1 MQVLL
6 VDNNPET
13 LMKLSEIVSELGH
26 GVVVA
31 TNGIEGLAQYRK
43 HNPRFVIANVTLEGM
58 SGVELC
64 RAIRR
69 RQSMNYTYLI
79 LLTKVEND
87 ETVELSIDSGADDYL
102 CETFSRDMLRL
113 RLEAGKRLMTLGGR
127 DMMIFSL
134 AKLAECRDNDTG
146 KHLDRMREYAKLL
159 ACELSTYPEFETV
172 IDEQFIELLY
182 LTSPLHDIGKVGIPD
197 SVLTKPGKLTSDEF
211 AVMKT
216 HTVIGGE
223 TIRATAAAYPQ
234 ASFLKMAM
242 DVVMYH
248 HERWDGTGYPE
259 GLAGNNIP
267 LSARIVA
274 LADVYDALTSKRVY
288 KAAFDH
294 ESASKIIIDGRGT
307 HFDPMLV
314 DAFLQVQDAMNAIRI
329 GFGDFPQ
336 PTPAPLEPVPAVASI
351 PQTMKSEIANPSA
364 IPILDAGKSQDSSFI
379 AQSI

>member
-6 VDNNPET
+6 VDNNSAI
-13 LMKLSEIVSELGH
+13 LKRLSEIVSELGH

-79 LLTKVEND
+79 LLTKIED
-87 ETVELSIDSGADDYL
+87 AETIELSIDSGADDYL
-102 CETFSRDMLRL
+102 CETSSRDMIRL
-113 RLEAGKRLMTLGGR
+113 RLEAGKRLMTLAGR

-134 AKLAECRDNDTG
+134 AKLAECRDSDTG

-159 ACELSTYPEFETV
+159 ACELSTYPEFESI

-197 SVLTKPGKLTSDEF
+197 SVLMKPGKLTTDEF

-234 ASFLKMAM
+234 ASFLAMAM
-242 DVVMYH
+242 DVVLYH

-259 GLAGNNIP
+259 GLAGTNIP
-267 LSARIVA
+267 LSARIIA
-274 LADVYDALTSKRVY
+274 IADVYDALTSKRVY
-288 KAAFDH
+288 KAAYDH
-294 ESASKIIIDGRGT
+294 QSASKIIIDGRGT
-307 HFDPMLV
+307 HFDPTLV
-314 DAFLQVQDAMNAIRI
+314 DAFLQVQDAVNEIRNS
-329 GFGDFPQ
+329 FGDFPQ
-336 PTPAPLEPVPAVASI
+336 GDFASTESVSIEPTLSLR
-351 PQTMKSEIANPSA
+351 S
-364 IPILDAGKSQDSSFI
+364 
-379 AQSI
+379 

>member
-6 VDNNPET
+6 VENNLET
-13 LMKLSEIVSELGH
+13 LVRLSEIVSELGH

-43 HNPRFVIANVTLEGM
+43 HNPRFVIANVTLEGI

-79 LLTKVEND
+79 LLTKAEND
-87 ETVELSIDSGADDYL
+87 ESVELSIDSGADDYL

-159 ACELSTYPEFETV
+159 ACELSTYPEFESI

-197 SVLTKPGKLTSDEF
+197 AVLTKPGKLTSDEF

-259 GLAGNNIP
+259 GLAGKNIP

-294 ESASKIIIDGRGT
+294 QSALKIIIDGRGT
-307 HFDPMLV
+307 HFDPTLV
-314 DAFLQVQDAMNAIRI
+314 DAFLQVQDAMDAIRI

-336 PTPAPLEPVPAVASI
+336 AAPATIEPVSVEDTI
-351 PQTMKSEIANPSA
+351 PQTIQPAA
-364 IPILDAGKSQDSSFI
+364 TTRRGAPIFASGTSQDSSFVV
-379 AQSI
+379 QSI

>member
-159 ACELSTYPEFETV
+159 ACELSTYPEFESV

-307 HFDPMLV
+307 HFDPILV

-336 PTPAPLEPVPAVASI
+336 AMPTPIEPVSPAASI
-351 PQTMKSEIANPSA
+351 PQTMESEAANPSA
-364 IPILDAGKSQDSSFI
+364 ISILEAGTSQNSSFM

>member
-6 VDNNPET
+6 VDNNPDM

-31 TNGIEGLAQYRK
+31 TNGIDGLAQYRK

-79 LLTKVEND
+79 LLTKVED
-87 ETVELSIDSGADDYL
+87 DAGVELSINSGADDYL
-102 CETFSRDMLRL
+102 CEASSRDMLRL

-159 ACELSTYPEFETV
+159 ACELSTYPEFESS

-274 LADVYDALTSKRVY
+274 VADVYDALTSKRVY

-294 ESASKIIIDGRGT
+294 ESASKIITDGRGT
-307 HFDPMLV
+307 HFDPTLV
-314 DAFLQVQDAMNAIRI
+314 DAFLQVQDAMDAIRI

-336 PTPAPLEPVPAVASI
+336 ATPATIERDSIALPI
-351 PQTMKSEIANPSA
+351 PQTEEPAANPPKA
-364 IPILDAGKSQDSSFI
+364 APILDSGTSQDSTFM

>member
-6 VDNNPET
+6 VDNNSET
-13 LMKLSEIVSELGH
+13 QKRLAEIALELGH
-26 GVVVA
+26 GVIFA
-31 TNGIEGLAQYRK
+31 NNGIEGLAQYRK
-43 HNPRFVIANVTLEGM
+43 HNPRFVIANVTLEGI
-58 SGVELC
+58 SGPELC

-79 LLTKVEND
+79 LLTKSED
-87 ETVELSIDSGADDYL
+87 GESVELSIDSGADDYL
-102 CETFSRDMLRL
+102 CETFSREMLRL
-113 RLEAGKRLMTLGGR
+113 RLEAGKRLMTLAGR

-159 ACELSTYPEFETV
+159 ACELSTYPEFESV
-172 IDEQFIELLY
+172 VDEQFIELLY

-197 SVLTKPGKLTSDEF
+197 SVLTKPGKLTTEEF

-242 DVVMYH
+242 DVVLYH

-259 GLAGNNIP
+259 GLAATNIP

-274 LADVYDALTSKRVY
+274 VADVYDALTSKRVY
-288 KAAFDH
+288 KAAYDH
-294 ESASKIIIDGRGT
+294 ESASKIIIDGKGT
-307 HFDPMLV
+307 HFDPTLV
-314 DAFLQVQDAMNAIRI
+314 DAFIRIQDAMNEIRI
-329 GFGDFPQ
+329 SFGDFPPCSPAAAGSDQ
-336 PTPAPLEPVPAVASI
+336 VKETSAPL
-351 PQTMKSEIANPSA
+351 QTSLLTTSTVSQPSTMANA
-364 IPILDAGKSQDSSFI
+364 
-379 AQSI
+379 

>member
-6 VDNNPET
+6 VDNNPVI
-13 LMKLSEIVSELGH
+13 LKRLSEIVSELGH

-79 LLTKVEND
+79 LLTKIED
-87 ETVELSIDSGADDYL
+87 AETIELSIDSGADDYL
-102 CETFSRDMLRL
+102 CETASRDMIRL
-113 RLEAGKRLMTLGGR
+113 RLEAGKRLMTLAGR

-134 AKLAECRDNDTG
+134 AKLAECRDSDTG

-159 ACELSTYPEFETV
+159 ACELSTYPEFESI

-197 SVLTKPGKLTSDEF
+197 SVLMKPGKLTTDEF

-234 ASFLKMAM
+234 ASFLAMAM
-242 DVVMYH
+242 DVVLYH

-259 GLAGNNIP
+259 GLAGTNIP
-267 LSARIVA
+267 LSARIIA
-274 LADVYDALTSKRVY
+274 IADVYDALTSKRVY
-288 KAAFDH
+288 KAAYDH
-294 ESASKIIIDGRGT
+294 QSASKIIIDGRGT
-307 HFDPMLV
+307 HFDPTLV
-314 DAFLQVQDAMNAIRI
+314 DAFLQVQDAVNEIRNS
-329 GFGDFPQ
+329 FGDFPQ
-336 PTPAPLEPVPAVASI
+336 GDFASTESVSIEPTLSLR
-351 PQTMKSEIANPSA
+351 S
-364 IPILDAGKSQDSSFI
+364 
-379 AQSI
+379 